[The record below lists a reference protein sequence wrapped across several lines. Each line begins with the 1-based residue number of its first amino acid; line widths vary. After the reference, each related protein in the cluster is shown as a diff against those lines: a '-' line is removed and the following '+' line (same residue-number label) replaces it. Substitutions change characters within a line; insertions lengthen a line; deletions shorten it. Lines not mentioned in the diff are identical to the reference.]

1 MMLMPFVILAMAEGD
16 DRDYMEW
23 LYKEYKLLMYG
34 TAWRYVSDPY
44 LVEDIVSDSCVAL
57 IRKISVIR
65 DLDCCALRMYIVSCV
80 RNTAFNS
87 LAAQKK
93 RRSIFVESGDE
104 VDVLPDDCYSPEQKI
119 ELQDELEYAIRAIHA
134 LPEKERQIMQMKYLM
149 HMDNAEIAKNVDLTL
164 DSVRVYISRARKH
177 LKELLYAE

>member
-1 MMLMPFVILAMAEGD
+1 MIKMPFVILAMAEGD

-23 LYKEYKLLMYG
+23 LYKEHKLLMYG

-57 IRKISVIR
+57 IRKLSVIR
-65 DLDCCALRMYIVSCV
+65 ELDCYALRMYIVSCV

-87 LAAQKK
+87 LAVQKK
-93 RRSIFVESGDE
+93 RRSVFVENGDE
-104 VDVLPDDCYSPEQKI
+104 VEVLPDDCQSPERKI
-119 ELQDELEYAIRAIHA
+119 ELQDELDHAIRAIHA

-149 HMDNAEIAKNVDLTL
+149 QMDNEEIARSVDLSL

-177 LKELLYAE
+177 IKELLYVE